1 MLQGL
6 DMGLTWTDLLGMP
19 LQMLLGMVD
28 ARLDMNAR
36 SNARAKG
43 KDVRDATAK
52 DIKNFI

>member
-1 MLQGL
+1 
-6 DMGLTWTDLLGMP
+6 MGLTWTDLLGMP